1 MLVTTVWRPIIKF
14 HESFQALAV
23 VTWHWLDIKGLFM
36 RESRYEANGEKI
48 AMQLFFGLLFS
59 ICRLCSS
66 WSSYLNGLFA
76 LLKQPGN
83 HQTYFLPLELSL
95 WPSFRHIFS
104 AVIDLNCKED
114 SAQNMLF
121 FSCFLCIFL
130 GYSICWF
137 LSNYIYFRRKVGLQ
151 TTVENSLT
159 SCNIFVLCRILG

>member
-1 MLVTTVWRPIIKF
+1 
-14 HESFQALAV
+14 
-23 VTWHWLDIKGLFM
+23 M

-83 HQTYFLPLELSL
+83 HQTYFLLLELSL

-121 FSCFLCIFL
+121 FPVFV
-130 GYSICWF
+130 
-137 LSNYIYFRRKVGLQ
+137 YFSRLLDLLIPLQ
-151 TTVENSLT
+151 LHLFSA
-159 SCNIFVLCRILG
+159 